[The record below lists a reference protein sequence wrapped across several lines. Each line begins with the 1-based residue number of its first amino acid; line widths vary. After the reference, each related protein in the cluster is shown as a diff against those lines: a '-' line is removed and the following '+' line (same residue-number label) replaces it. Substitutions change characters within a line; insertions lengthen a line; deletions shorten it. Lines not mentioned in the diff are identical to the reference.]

1 MNVITTQ
8 GLTKRYGMLNA
19 VDNVTLE
26 VPAGSICGLV
36 GKNGAGKTTLMR
48 IISGLIPANSG
59 TYNITPHREGVAIA
73 GIIESP
79 SLHQSMTALDNLII
93 QSKLLGLAVDKDQ
106 LLSLL
111 ELVDLS
117 RIANKQAKNLSL
129 GMRQRLAIAMSLVGN
144 PAVLL
149 LDEPTNGLDPQGI
162 KAMRELFIKI
172 NQTFGVT
179 ILISS
184 HILSELSKFATHYI
198 FMDRGTVV
206 KCMDSSELDNI
217 NSVSTLLATSDNAKA
232 VEILAQ
238 NNYIDIAIKGD
249 NIILGGN
256 IDSTAVIL
264 LLANS
269 DIRVSSLTRQGD
281 SLEDYFLSLIGGKL

>member
-19 VDNVTLE
+19 VDGVTLE

-59 TYNITPHREGVAIA
+59 TYSITPHKEGVAIA

-79 SLHQSMTALDNLII
+79 SLHQSMTALDNLVIH
-93 QSKLLGLAVDKDQ
+93 SKLLGLDVDKNK
-106 LLSLL
+106 LMSLL
-111 ELVDLS
+111 ELVDLA
-117 RIANKQAKNLSL
+117 RIADKQAKNLSL

-162 KAMRELFIKI
+162 KAMRELFVKI

-198 FMDRGTVV
+198 FMDRGQVV
-206 KCMDSSELDNI
+206 KSMDSSELDNI
-217 NSVSTLLATSDNAKA
+217 NTVSTVLVTSDNAKA
-232 VEILAQ
+232 IEVLTQ
-238 NNYIDIAIKGD
+238 NNYTDITTKGD
-249 NIILGGN
+249 NLILGGN

-281 SLEDYFLSLIGGKL
+281 SLEDYFLTLIGGRL